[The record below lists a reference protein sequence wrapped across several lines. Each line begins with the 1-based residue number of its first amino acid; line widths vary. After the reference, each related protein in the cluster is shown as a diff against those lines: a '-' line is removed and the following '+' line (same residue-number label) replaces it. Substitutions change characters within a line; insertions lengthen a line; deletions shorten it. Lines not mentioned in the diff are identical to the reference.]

1 MTRTEI
7 INQLIEDNN
16 YRSYLEIG
24 VYDKKNFNAVKCKFK
39 VGVDPDPKVKATYVM
54 TSDEYFNPK
63 IGKII
68 PYDLIFIDGLHH
80 ADQVLRDINNAIS
93 CLSPGGTIVVHDCN
107 PTTEEMQIV
116 PRMQG
121 EWTGDVWK
129 AWQELRAT
137 RSDLKMFVYDVDYG
151 VGIIQRGEQELLKT
165 IAKTYAEFDA
175 NRKEILNLVEISVPL
190 SICIPAFE
198 QYGFGEST
206 LTNLLDSLKDQQG
219 EFEIIVSDNSGNLK
233 EICSKYPK
241 VQYYFNPIIGIS
253 ENTNFAISK
262 ANFEHIKLMYQDD
275 MAYPGMVK
283 EFSKALAIHPWV
295 ISQGFAINEK
305 CIKVRPTSPRYTE
318 NVIRGKNTVGMP
330 SVCGFKKNNIKFDT
344 NLLTLLDCEFYWQLY
359 NAFGN
364 PYVICKK
371 LIGSRYWDGSTSRK
385 QGNHTAKEWLYLQ
398 DKWPQLRS

>member
-1 MTRTEI
+1 MRWDI
-7 INQLIEDNN
+7 INQLIEDNG
-16 YRSYLEIG
+16 YRSYLELG
-24 VYDKKNFNAVKCKFK
+24 TYNRADNFNKIKCKTKFC
-39 VGVDPDPKVKATYVM
+39 VDL
-54 TSDEYFNPK
+54 NPK
-63 IGKII
+63 SKPDYAGTTDSYFEQNTKTW
-68 PYDLIFIDGLHH
+68 DLVFVD
-80 ADQVLRDINNAIS
+80 ADHECSQVLRDINNALS
-93 CLSPGGTIVVHDCN
+93 CLAPSGTIVVHDCN
-107 PTTEEMQIV
+107 PTTEAMQIV

-151 VGIIQRGEQELLKT
+151 VGIIQRGEQVTLKHT
-165 IAKTYAEFDA
+165 VKDYTGFDLW
-175 NRKEILNLVEISVPL
+175 RESTLNLISYGKTVPL

-206 LTNLLDSLKDQQG
+206 LTNLLESLKDQQG

-241 VQYYFNPIIGIS
+241 VQYYFNPIKGIS

-262 ANFEHIKLMYQDD
+262 AKYDHIKLMYQDD

-283 EFSKALAIHPWV
+283 EFSKALAVHPWV

-305 CIKVRPTSPRYTE
+305 CVKVRPTHPRYTE

-364 PYVICKK
+364 PYVIRKK
-371 LIGSRYWDGSTSRK
+371 LIGSRYWNGSTSRK
-385 QGNHTAKEWLYLQ
+385 QGNHTDKEWLYLQ